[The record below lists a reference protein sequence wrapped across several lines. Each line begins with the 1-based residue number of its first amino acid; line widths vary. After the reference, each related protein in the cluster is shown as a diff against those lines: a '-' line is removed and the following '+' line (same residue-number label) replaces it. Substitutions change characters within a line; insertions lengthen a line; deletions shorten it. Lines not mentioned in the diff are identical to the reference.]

1 MGHKDTQS
9 QIHIEFIS
17 QPVHLSTSLTVEQPE
32 VRNMATEEEEVADDV
47 EMPDYRTLKLN
58 KENVH
63 LFENHSSGMALTAYS

>member
-1 MGHKDTQS
+1 
-9 QIHIEFIS
+9 
-17 QPVHLSTSLTVEQPE
+17 
-32 VRNMATEEEEVADDV
+32 MATEEEEVADDV